1 MRNIIIII
9 GLIAVIVIG
18 LGLALDW
25 GRRGAVVI
33 PVIDKSDLIQVNYPE
48 PNSTIK
54 SPLHIFGKARGTWF
68 FEASFPIELKDING
82 NVLSQ
87 GIATAD
93 GEWMTTEFVDFTADL
108 DFNIA
113 TGTSITI
120 GELIL
125 KKDNPSGLPQNDDS
139 ISIPVRFAR

>member
-1 MRNIIIII
+1 MITILVLIVVIII
-9 GLIAVIVIG
+9 GLG
-18 LGLALDW
+18 LTFDW
-25 GRRGAVVI
+25 GRRETVI
-33 PVIDKSDLIQVNYPE
+33 VPIVDKTDLIQVNYPE

-54 SPLHIFGKARGTWF
+54 SPLHVFGKARGTWF
-68 FEASFPIELKDING
+68 FEASFPVILKDING

-87 GIATAD
+87 GIAKAD

-108 DFNIA
+108 DFNLA

-125 KKDNPSGLPQNDDS
+125 KKDNPSGLPENDDS